1 MDIRLKKKF
10 KVYLKSYLKGIYL
23 IDILLMALITGM
35 LFSSVLEY
43 KDFIKQNNNISFIK
57 SIFNEEE
64 YETKKLYEDSKGFS
78 QIIYETTDGLYDLL
92 TGSNEIKEKIG
103 QLMKYFNNDV
113 EDYTS
118 QFKLKDNVY
127 FIIRNKHTKELYT
140 NDPLL
145 DSSIKYIKENQ
156 IDDLLN
162 NRFKKQGVVSIK
174 FDNEKEYNYL
184 VSKGLVNYLDDT
196 IKNFEEVYYTST
208 DTYKQELINIRKEVI
223 SLSILLLVYLFLII
237 KTVLIIARR
246 GNKEEKIKS
255 NILNNIVFVIKNGFK
270 YKETSKTLLLSLG
283 IIIIILITYLYFLAT
298 GGYENNIFVRFFQ
311 TYPFKGTILIITGLI
326 LMVIFTVKKTLDIA
340 IINEG
345 LKKLNEGN
353 LDEDIPV
360 FGSITIKELINNINL
375 IKEGY
380 KNSLYER
387 VKDEKLKT
395 ELISNVS
402 HDLKTPLTSIINYVN
417 ILKNKDIT
425 EDERKDYLAILD
437 SKSLKLKSLI
447 DDLFEMSKI
456 NSGKITLNKDKI
468 DILSLIHQGI
478 GEYSF
483 LYEYKNIT
491 FKVISNEEDI
501 FMELDGKLISRA
513 LENIIINA
521 LKYSLDNT
529 RVYIEIEKHD
539 ERVEIIVKNIAN
551 YEMDFDE
558 EEIFERFARADK
570 SRNSSVE
577 GSGLGLA
584 ITKSIVELH
593 DGKTKIERE
602 GDMFKIYIILPLNNK
617 NC

>member
-1 MDIRLKKKF
+1 M
-10 KVYLKSYLKGIYL
+10 
-23 IDILLMALITGM
+23 
-35 LFSSVLEY
+35 
-43 KDFIKQNNNISFIK
+43 
-57 SIFNEEE
+57 
-64 YETKKLYEDSKGFS
+64 
-78 QIIYETTDGLYDLL
+78 
-92 TGSNEIKEKIG
+92 
-103 QLMKYFNNDV
+103 
-113 EDYTS
+113 
-118 QFKLKDNVY
+118 
-127 FIIRNKHTKELYT
+127 
-140 NDPLL
+140 
-145 DSSIKYIKENQ
+145 
-156 IDDLLN
+156 
-162 NRFKKQGVVSIK
+162 
-174 FDNEKEYNYL
+174 
-184 VSKGLVNYLDDT
+184 
-196 IKNFEEVYYTST
+196 
-208 DTYKQELINIRKEVI
+208 
-223 SLSILLLVYLFLII
+223 I

>member
-43 KDFIKQNNNISFIK
+43 KDFMKQNNNISFIK

-617 NC
+617 SC

>member
-23 IDILLMALITGM
+23 IDILLVALITGM

-43 KDFIKQNNNISFIK
+43 KDFMKQNNNISFIK

-237 KTVLIIARR
+237 KTVLVIAKR

>member
-43 KDFIKQNNNISFIK
+43 KDFMKQNNNISFIK

-162 NRFKKQGVVSIK
+162 NRIKKQGVVSIK

-298 GGYENNIFVRFFQ
+298 GGYENNMFVRFFQ

>member
-10 KVYLKSYLKGIYL
+10 KTHLKSYLKGIYL
-23 IDILLMALITGM
+23 IDILLMILITGM

-43 KDFIKQNNNISFIK
+43 KDFMKQNNNVSFIK
-57 SIFNEEE
+57 SIFNEKE
-64 YETKKLYEDSKGFS
+64 YETKKLHEDSKGFS

-113 EDYTS
+113 EEYTS
-118 QFKLKDNVY
+118 HFKLKDNIY

-208 DTYKQELINIRKEVI
+208 DTYKQELMNIRKEII
-223 SLSILLLVYLFLII
+223 SLSLLLLVYVFLIV
-237 KTVLIIARR
+237 KTVFIIVRR

-255 NILNNIVFVIKNGFK
+255 DILNSIVFVIKNGFK

-298 GGYENNIFVRFFQ
+298 GGYENNMFVRFFQ

-360 FGSITIKELINNINL
+360 FGSITIRELINNINL

-456 NSGKITLNKDKI
+456 NSGKIILNKDKL

-593 DGKTKIERE
+593 GGKTKIERE

>member
-43 KDFIKQNNNISFIK
+43 KDFMKQNNNISFIK

-360 FGSITIKELINNINL
+360 LGSITIKELINNINL

-617 NC
+617 SC

>member
-43 KDFIKQNNNISFIK
+43 KDFMKQNNNISFIK

>member
-43 KDFIKQNNNISFIK
+43 KDFMKQNNNISFIK
-57 SIFNEEE
+57 YRFNEEE

-360 FGSITIKELINNINL
+360 LGSITIKELINNINL

-617 NC
+617 SC